1 MFDFIGKRFCGYL
14 VTLVAG
20 FAAAHFVTDG
30 VQLSHFYDFSA
41 TLFGIYVSGQTLSDT
56 VAKYKGGSNGR

>member
-20 FAAAHFVTDG
+20 YLGAAFILDG
-30 VQLSHFYDFSA
+30 VQLVHFYDFA
-41 TLFGIYVSGQTLSDT
+41 EKMFGIYVSGQTVSDT
-56 VAKYKGGSNGR
+56 MRHFRGGVDAR